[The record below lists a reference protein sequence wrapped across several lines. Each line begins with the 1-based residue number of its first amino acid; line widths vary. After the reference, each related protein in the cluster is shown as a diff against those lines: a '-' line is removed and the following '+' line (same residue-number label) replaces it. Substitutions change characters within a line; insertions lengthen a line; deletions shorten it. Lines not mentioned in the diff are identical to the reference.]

1 MDSPLYS
8 KIRQMDRWTVLY
20 TVKLGK
26 WTDGQS
32 FIQ

>member
-1 MDSPLYS
+1 MLAWMY
-8 KIRQMDRWTVLY
+8 
-20 TVKLGK
+20 K